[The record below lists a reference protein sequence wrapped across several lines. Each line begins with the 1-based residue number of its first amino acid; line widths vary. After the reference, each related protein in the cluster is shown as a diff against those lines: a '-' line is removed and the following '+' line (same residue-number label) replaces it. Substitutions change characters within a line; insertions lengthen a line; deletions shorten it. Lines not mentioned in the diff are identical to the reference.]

1 MTYEDRIAK
10 NSQWRE
16 DAAFLGRAILGF
28 HLENLP
34 RIRQIIEAYPGKT
47 RENRDNRKYGY
58 LALVRH
64 LKHFPDPDYMRWH
77 IAQIPKETDKYLL
90 SWMMCEIKDW
100 PYLPVDID
108 ITPLLDCTRDE
119 RWLVRQGAVWALSLS
134 DTDTAREAVRLFLR
148 LEPIRKNEPDYMYV
162 CDTLSKIGTPDDLPV
177 LETLYQRAN
186 RNLKYTFSCTIK
198 NIKERYQIETD

>member
-16 DAAFLGRAILGF
+16 DAAFLGRAILEF

-47 RENRDNRKYGY
+47 RENLDNRKYGY

-108 ITPLLDCTRDE
+108 ITPPC
-119 RWLVRQGAVWALSLS
+119 W
-134 DTDTAREAVRLFLR
+134 TAREMRDGWFARAQYGHCRFRTQTRPEKQCGYFCGWSLFGKTNRL
-148 LEPIRKNEPDYMYV
+148 YV
-162 CDTLSKIGTPDDLPV
+162 CL
-177 LETLYQRAN
+177 
-186 RNLKYTFSCTIK
+186 
-198 NIKERYQIETD
+198 